1 MSNNENIDNS
11 RVRKVIK
18 PKNKELS
25 VKKYTVFY
33 ILESVHKY
41 SSKYWCSTETDF
53 SSLFF
58 IGKLN

>member
-1 MSNNENIDNS
+1 
-11 RVRKVIK
+11 
-18 PKNKELS
+18 

-58 IGKLN
+58 IGKL